1 MKIVVTGIGIV
12 SALGIGVDENISK
25 LRKNSSGIS
34 LCPEILKT
42 GNKIPVGEI
51 KLTND
56 ELKLKLGLDGFK
68 TVSRTALLGM
78 LAAKEALED
87 AGLDDR
93 KKVGIVSST
102 SVGGMDLTE
111 IFFREFIRDESK
123 GRLRN
128 VRMHD
133 CGASTE
139 AIAEYC
145 GIEGYRTT
153 ISTACSSAANAII
166 HGVRLLKHRV
176 LDAVLVGGTDSLSAF
191 TLNGFKSLMILDDA
205 LCRPFDNSRAG
216 LNLGEGAG
224 YLLLQREEDCS
235 GDYYCSISGYSN
247 RNDAFHQTASS
258 ENGEGAYLSMKEAVD
273 ISGLSLD
280 SINYI
285 NVHGTGTCNNDMSE
299 GIAMK
304 RLFGDIVPMF
314 SSTKVYT
321 GHTLAA
327 AGGIEAV
334 FSVLSVSKGY
344 VYSTFNF
351 KSPIEGLD
359 ISPCTEFTINSNIKN
374 VLSNSFGFGGNC
386 SSILFSR

>member
-1 MKIVVTGIGIV
+1 MKIVVTGIGVV

-25 LRKNSSGIS
+25 LRNNCSGIS
-34 LCPEILKT
+34 LYPEILKT
-42 GNKIPVGEI
+42 KNRIPVGEI

-56 ELKLKLGLDGFK
+56 ELKFKLGLDGSK

-87 AGLDDR
+87 AGIEDR
-93 KKVGIVSST
+93 KKVGLISST

-111 IFFREFIRDESK
+111 LFFREFIQCERK
-123 GRLRN
+123 GRLRY

-139 AIAEYC
+139 AIARYC

-166 HGVRLLKHRV
+166 HGIRLLKHRI
-176 LDAVLVGGTDSLSAF
+176 LDAVLVGGTDSLSVF
-191 TLNGFKSLMILDDA
+191 TLNGFKSLMILDNA
-205 LCRPFDNSRAG
+205 LCRPFDNSRSG

-224 YLLLQREEDCS
+224 YLLLQREEDS
-235 GDYYCSISGYSN
+235 DGDYYCSISGYSN

-258 ENGEGAYLSMKEAVD
+258 ENGEGAYLAMKEAVEM
-273 ISGLSLD
+273 SGLSLH
-280 SINYI
+280 SVNYI
-285 NVHGTGTCNNDMSE
+285 NVHGTGTWNNDMSE
-299 GIAMK
+299 GTAIK
-304 RLFGDIVPMF
+304 RLFGDTMPVF

-334 FSVLSVSKGY
+334 FSVLSANKGY
-344 VYSTFNF
+344 IYSTFNF
-351 KSPIEGLD
+351 MSPTEGLD
-359 ISPCTEFTINSNIKN
+359 IIPCTEFTVNPDIRN